1 MLLLFL
7 LRDGSISEPRAGKVK
22 TGDAD
27 KRIGKAA
34 GTQHRPEV
42 IEVRNKKRKGI
53 GNINDLHDKHEHLR
67 NKPELFHRGAA
78 FLRQDE
84 DKQQRGSGQKPE
96 QIPRAEPE
104 YQAIYP
110 IQYYGSGGR
119 DGGLLTPEHV
129 RGGQPDQSA
138 EEERVPECGK
148 IISASEVGLNQL
160 NSDIDPEHRVAY
172 RGGEGIN
179 FRF

>member
-34 GTQHRPEV
+34 GTQHRPEE

-110 IQYYGSGGR
+110 NYPCILPRKQEKTSLVLVNKRGFFYG
-119 DGGLLTPEHV
+119 
-129 RGGQPDQSA
+129 
-138 EEERVPECGK
+138 RV
-148 IISASEVGLNQL
+148 SQ
-160 NSDIDPEHRVAY
+160 
-172 RGGEGIN
+172 
-179 FRF
+179 F

>member
-84 DKQQRGSGQKPE
+84 DKQPIDRSEARFFNITPVFCPESKKKP
-96 QIPRAEPE
+96 
-104 YQAIYP
+104 
-110 IQYYGSGGR
+110 
-119 DGGLLTPEHV
+119 LL
-129 RGGQPDQSA
+129 SW
-138 EEERVPECGK
+138 
-148 IISASEVGLNQL
+148 
-160 NSDIDPEHRVAY
+160 
-172 RGGEGIN
+172 
-179 FRF
+179 